1 MKILKNVSNF
11 LIITPENE
19 LADQLLRIEKAGR
32 TCYQSD
38 QNEITQD
45 TAKRFVRML
54 IKRGHESV
62 LEHSYMTVQF
72 NNLSRG
78 FTHEQVRHR
87 LTGISQESTRYV
99 DYAKEGGEI
108 DLNEFE
114 LKCIIPPHKDES
126 EMILLEDGRKLTPL
140 EMFSEYEKFYRA
152 LRKNGWLP
160 EDARQFLPIG
170 LKSQIVISANLR
182 EWRHIF
188 FMRTS
193 KFAHWEIRK
202 IMCDL
207 LEKVQKIIPSV
218 FDDFKEIGKD
228 KNGLRFFEK
237 VSF

>member
-38 QNEITQD
+38 QNEITQE
-45 TAKRFVRML
+45 TAKKFVHML

-62 LEHSYMTVQF
+62 LEHSCMTVQF

-99 DYAKEGGEI
+99 DYAKESGEV
-108 DLNEFE
+108 DLDKFE
-114 LKCIIPPHKDES
+114 LKCVVPPHKDENQI
-126 EMILLEDGRKLTPL
+126 ILLEDGRKLTPTQMFL
-140 EMFSEYEKFYRA
+140 EFEKFYRA

-160 EDARQFLPIG
+160 EDARQFLPTG
-170 LKSQIVISANLR
+170 LKAQIVVSANFR

-207 LEKVQKIIPSV
+207 LEKVQKIIPGV
-218 FDDFKEIGKD
+218 FDDFKEVGKD
-228 KNGLRFFEK
+228 KNDLRFFEK